1 MTRDEHILDDK
12 TIEKICNQLSNDP
25 EALARVLWYIGK
37 EERAYSDGGRPGPAV
52 QVLQQLTQNA
62 NTVTAFKNYLERI
75 VEDTKGEETGG
86 GNGGGSNFS
95 DTMKLIHDTM
105 LASSQPNGG
114 GGGGGNGHGKNLIEL
129 NSATTTALLMGFCA
143 GFGRVP
149 PAAQAAILHLAS
161 QVTVLNQASQ
171 ALVSSGVLSV
181 VRQGH
186 GSLVV
191 VALAAVYLSYE
202 ALQSINAWWRGE
214 ISGRRCAK
222 AIVDS
227 ACGIVAGAAAGVGGA
242 ALGSLLLGPAGA
254 VAGGVLGSVI
264 GSQVAAAL
272 VDHLTTR
279 LLDLPRDVAVER
291 AYAYFGLTHH
301 ASTAEVNA
309 AYRRMAL
316 LAHPDK
322 GGREGHFAEVQAH
335 LAVIK
340 KARGAQ
346 L

>member
-1 MTRDEHILDDK
+1 MDDR
-12 TIEKICNQLSNDP
+12 TIENICNQLSNDP

-86 GNGGGSNFS
+86 ENGGGSNFS

-272 VDHLTTR
+272 VDRLTAR